1 MLVVENL
8 TKVYRRK
15 DREIRALD
23 GVSLSAQAGEV
34 VAVVG
39 PSGSGKSTLLFTLGM
54 MARPTQGQVTI
65 DGTAVYEQSHRTRRK
80 LRRDL
85 VGFLFQTFQLLPY
98 LTAEENVRAA
108 LGLRGWARG
117 KSRTEAARLLD
128 QFGLADRANHLPDGL
143 SVGER
148 QRVALARAMAGGPK
162 LLLADEPT
170 GNLDPENG
178 RIVKE
183 HLVDFARR
191 SNGLVI
197 IVTHDPD
204 IGESADRILRLE
216 AGRFVD

>member
-1 MLVVENL
+1 MLLVENL

-15 DREIRALD
+15 GREIRALD
-23 GVSLSAQAGEV
+23 GVSLSAKAGEV
-34 VAVVG
+34 IAVVG

-65 DGTAVYEQSHRTRRK
+65 DGTAVYEQSHRARRK

-108 LGLRGWARG
+108 LGLRGWPRG
-117 KSRTEAARLLD
+117 KSRTEAARLLG
-128 QFGLADRANHLPDGL
+128 QFGLAERANHLPDGM

-170 GNLDPENG
+170 GNLDPENAQA
-178 RIVKE
+178 VQA
-183 HLVDFARR
+183 HLHRFAHQDG
-191 SNGLVI
+191 GLVI
-197 IVTHDPD
+197 VVTHDPA
-204 IGESADRILRLE
+204 IGGKADRVLRLE
-216 AGRFVD
+216 SGRIVE